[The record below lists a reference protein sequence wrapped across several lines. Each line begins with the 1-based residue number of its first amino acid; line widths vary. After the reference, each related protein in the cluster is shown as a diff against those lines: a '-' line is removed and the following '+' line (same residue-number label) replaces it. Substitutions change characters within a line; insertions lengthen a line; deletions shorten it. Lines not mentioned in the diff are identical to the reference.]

1 MADEKKKDELETA
14 ETTQQ
19 YPRATYQGQYD
30 AALQELYKQVQ
41 NQKTPEL
48 TPYKGTPL
56 DTSPF
61 VYNAAEDALYQQYVD
76 RYMQGGKQAMIDTM
90 GQAAALTGGYGS
102 SYGQAVGQQTYD
114 NYMLGLNDKLFESY
128 DRAFAADQARRQ
140 YEAAEG
146 ERQAQEQQ
154 YNNNLML
161 QLYQLESDKLN
172 NLLGQ
177 TGALADTEYQRIFQE
192 AQLRRELGDDSL
204 LRQLLGMPVNTPVA
218 YDPWGYGNGNETLGG
233 GGGGDTYGW
242 GDLIKDLGSGAN
254 PEQLQAVVGAP
265 GSSVTQHQYD
275 LSYAGQTASQQAQDY
290 YKYYK

>member
-1 MADEKKKDELETA
+1 MADEKKKDELETT

-128 DRAFAADQARRQ
+128 DRAFASDQARRQ
-140 YEAAEG
+140 MEAAEG

-204 LRQLLGMPVNTPVA
+204 LRQLLGMPVNAPAAA

-233 GGGGDTYGW
+233 GGGGDPKKNDVPINAAIGATLDKGGTWTDVLDMIQGEYG
-242 GDLIKDLGSGAN
+242 GRGYTK
-254 PEQLQAVVGAP
+254 Q
-265 GSSVTQHQYD
+265 
-275 LSYAGQTASQQAQDY
+275 
-290 YKYYK
+290 

>member
-1 MADEKKKDELETA
+1 MADAKKKDELETT

-114 NYMLGLNDKLFESY
+114 NYMLGLNDKLFETY

-140 YEAAEG
+140 NEAAEG

-154 YNNNLML
+154 YNNSLLL

-172 NLLGQ
+172 NLLSQ

-204 LRQLLGMPVNTPVA
+204 LRQLLGMPENAPAVA

-233 GGGGDTYGW
+233 GGSGSKGDKPPINAAIGNTLDKGGTWTDVLDMIKGEYG
-242 GDLIKDLGSGAN
+242 GRGYTK
-254 PEQLQAVVGAP
+254 Q
-265 GSSVTQHQYD
+265 
-275 LSYAGQTASQQAQDY
+275 
-290 YKYYK
+290 

>member
-1 MADEKKKDELETA
+1 MADEKKKDELETE

-19 YPRATYQGQYD
+19 YPRSTYQGQYD

-41 NQKTPEL
+41 NQKTPEV

-114 NYMLGLNDKLFESY
+114 NYMLGLNDKLFETY
-128 DRAFAADQARRQ
+128 DRAFTADQARRQ
-140 YEAAEG
+140 MEAAEG

-161 QLYQLESDKLN
+161 QIYQLESDKLN

-204 LRQLLGMPVNTPVA
+204 LRQLLGMPVNAATAAAEPN
-218 YDPWGYGNGNETLGG
+218 PWGDTI
-233 GGGGDTYGW
+233 GGGDPKKNDVPINAAIGATLDKGGTWTDVLDMIQGEYG
-242 GDLIKDLGSGAN
+242 GRGYTK
-254 PEQLQAVVGAP
+254 Q
-265 GSSVTQHQYD
+265 
-275 LSYAGQTASQQAQDY
+275 
-290 YKYYK
+290 